1 MLLSD
6 LHLLQPIVIDGV
18 VGYINFIC
26 EDYVTM
32 IFMDTPLPTSMNSRW
47 VDIKC
52 KVYISAGLN
61 QCTHTSYGERVRHPV
76 LHRTSDPLSNHH
88 RKNNGKYNGQRP
100 VPDRNSRSDPY
111 AYSGQLG
118 KCNNTPHR
126 GIFLC
131 IIEMEKTT
139 RLISRFVF
147 SHPITFDNEEKVS

>member
-47 VDIKC
+47 GRHQVARCIYPQDLI
-52 KVYISAGLN
+52 N
-61 QCTHTSYGERVRHPV
+61 VRTDLTEKELEHPV

-88 RKNNGKYNGQRP
+88 RKNNPKFTERP
-100 VPDRNSRSDPY
+100 APDRNSRSHPY
-111 AYSGQLG
+111 
-118 KCNNTPHR
+118 N
-126 GIFLC
+126 
-131 IIEMEKTT
+131 
-139 RLISRFVF
+139 
-147 SHPITFDNEEKVS
+147 